1 MMYSFQRGKSV
12 EEFFSQFAK
21 LSQGELVL
29 NKEDFGRA
37 ISQLGL
43 EWSTNVRRVSDIFD
57 QLDIA
62 ANRGTPCK
70 FITVSDI
77 GQAVLFNAGVY
88 VDDRLSEYLFSVYRA
103 LSEGKKE

>member
-57 QLDIA
+57 
-62 ANRGTPCK
+62 
-70 FITVSDI
+70 
-77 GQAVLFNAGVY
+77 
-88 VDDRLSEYLFSVYRA
+88 
-103 LSEGKKE
+103 